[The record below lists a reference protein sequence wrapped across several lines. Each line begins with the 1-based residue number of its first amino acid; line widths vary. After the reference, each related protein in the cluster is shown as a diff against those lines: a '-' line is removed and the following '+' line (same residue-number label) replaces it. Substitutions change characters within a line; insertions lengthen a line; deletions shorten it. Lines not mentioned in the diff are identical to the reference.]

1 MTKKTTGV
9 LKNVMQE
16 DRKGCKKNNT
26 RRAEEQITAP
36 RTKRHEDE
44 EVTGIRPAG
53 RENKGTKRNKAKRTK
68 HASKTTSVVATA
80 FALPPL
86 NSTKTNQNYSSL

>member
-53 RENKGTKRNKAKRTK
+53 RENKGTKRNKAKKKK
-68 HASKTTSVVATA
+68 HARQQVS
-80 FALPPL
+80 LLL
-86 NSTKTNQNYSSL
+86 NEKK